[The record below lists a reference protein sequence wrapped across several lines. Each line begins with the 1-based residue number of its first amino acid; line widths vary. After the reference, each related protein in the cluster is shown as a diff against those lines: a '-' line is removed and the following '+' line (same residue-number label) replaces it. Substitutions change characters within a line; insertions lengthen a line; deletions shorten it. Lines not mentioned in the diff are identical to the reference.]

1 MTTDQDWPLVVDV
14 LQTGPADGRQI
25 LQHAETNNVWE
36 ALYVASRSS
45 PYAPAWREA
54 FGRQRLSRHGA
65 RSILELAVRVLIDQ
79 CDTLKPQEPY
89 EQEQMQAMPLLVRLI
104 ANCCA
109 DNDHNRRT
117 VIHAGGL
124 LPLIKSLDEGAD
136 PNVLV
141 PTIYNVCADLEDPA
155 EQFLSDAAASEHGL
169 SITIAEERLARTDV
183 PLNSIYS
190 GILAFLSPAV
200 VLQCNDEIKEYLADL
215 VEMSARPAAAA
226 QEGLADPRDG
236 DFGHPLSRLLAADGG
251 KLLANRSAKC
261 RCNIARSLL
270 AISASGIAKTF
281 LASTGLI
288 FEIALMADYHA
299 INDEYFGEDEGDQK
313 DNKEALDTIKT
324 AMLRLTYEVCQMP
337 QFLSPSK
344 YGIARQSL
352 NIVCDT
358 AVSSSFAQAVSYIVL
373 NGFVDSDVRA
383 QLLVSENL
391 LPPLIEVLAYE
402 TDKTVIHPALAL
414 ATRLAITW
422 PLRAELH
429 QANAMQAVRHLLTAA
444 NLGYEIPLN
453 TITFL
458 ELLIKGHPIH
468 VLTALDKAG
477 GQSIMDDVHALFH
490 RGHDAICFEIGRLV
504 IEICATLAQQSGQQL
519 EEASLGLDKFAS
531 SREPEALA
539 RVMVHMATKVQGEA
553 RAVADRVW
561 FALGLLSTTTSGKI
575 VVQIALQDADLQREA
590 MRIEGEGG
598 SWAADNVKFMTY
610 NLGVS
615 PLQMSE
621 ASTAGLNGAMEQMAL
636 G

>member
-1 MTTDQDWPLVVDV
+1 MTTDQHWPLVIEV
-14 LQTGPADGRQI
+14 LQTGPADGQEI
-25 LQHAETNNVWE
+25 LQHAKTNNVWE

-54 FGRQRLSRHGA
+54 FGRQRFSRHGA
-65 RSILELAVRVLIDQ
+65 KSILELAVRVLTDQ
-79 CDTLKPQEPY
+79 CDTLKPQQPY
-89 EQEQMQAMPLLVRLI
+89 EQEQMRATLLLIRLV

-141 PTIYNVCADLEDPA
+141 PTVYNVCADLEDPA
-155 EQFLSDAAASEHGL
+155 EQFMSDAAASEHGL
-169 SITIAEERLARTDV
+169 SITIAEQRLARTDV

-190 GILAFLSPAV
+190 GMLAFLSPAV

-236 DFGHPLSRLLAADGG
+236 DFGHPLSRLLAPDGG
-251 KLLANRSAKC
+251 KLLANHSAKC

-288 FEIALMADYHA
+288 FEIALMADHQA
-299 INDEYFGEDEGDQK
+299 IDDEYFGEDEDQK

-324 AMLRLTYEVCQMP
+324 AMLRLAYEVCQMP
-337 QFLSPSK
+337 QFLSPAK

-358 AVSSSFAQAVSYIVL
+358 AVSSSFAQAVAYIVL
-373 NGFVDSDVRA
+373 YGFVDSDVRA

-391 LPPLIEVLAYE
+391 LPPLVEVLAYE

-429 QANAMQAVRHLLTAA
+429 QGNAMQAVRHPLTAA

-458 ELLIKGHPIH
+458 ELLIKGHPTHI
-468 VLTALDKAG
+468 LTLLDKAG
-477 GQSIMDDVHALFH
+477 GQSIMDDVHALFD

-504 IEICATLAQQSGQQL
+504 IEICATLAQQSGEQL
-519 EEASLGLDKFAS
+519 EGTSLGLDKFAS
-531 SREPEALA
+531 SCEPKALA
-539 RVMVHMATKVQGEA
+539 RVMVHMATRVQGEA

-561 FALGLLSTTTSGKI
+561 FALGLLSTTRSGRL
-575 VVQIALQDADLQREA
+575 VVQIALQDADLQREV
-590 MRIEGEGG
+590 MMIEREGG
-598 SWAADNVKFMTY
+598 SLAADNVKFMTY

-615 PLQMSE
+615 PLQTSG